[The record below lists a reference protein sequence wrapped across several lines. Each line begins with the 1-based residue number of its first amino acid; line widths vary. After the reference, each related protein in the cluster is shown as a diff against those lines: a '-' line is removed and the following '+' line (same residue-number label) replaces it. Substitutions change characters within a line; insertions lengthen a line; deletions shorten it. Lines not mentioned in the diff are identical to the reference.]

1 MNGRCID
8 ILDEHLKSVHDSYGG
23 TLDDKTLVKSQ
34 DCPEGLSL
42 QMLVLDKA
50 FQTLIEKYQRHL
62 TITGPALEKL
72 LAMNEKNHE
81 ASDLKELLAVK
92 ISLAQFERN
101 IQDVKTE
108 VNTFSKE
115 FCEDNYKDDLRM
127 IVEFFNH
134 NIQEVEFEMRTLTR
148 RVEDCEQFVS
158 IHLDTVRCSSCHLQ
172 DILENLG
179 TIHIILL
186 QESNYENRGVLRVC
200 CSDKWLRNARRGI
213 LRDEHD
219 IWTRRNTPC
228 LGSHRPAH
236 HSIHG
241 SHHGLLYEGIFFT
254 PLLTILP
261 VEIFWF
267 SLTTS

>member
-50 FQTLIEKYQRHL
+50 FQTLTEKYQRHL

-72 LAMNEKNHE
+72 LAMNEKSHE

-101 IQDVKTE
+101 MQDVKTE
-108 VNTFSKE
+108 INTFSRE
-115 FCEDNYKDDLRM
+115 FCQDNFKDDLRM

-134 NIQEVEFEMRTLTR
+134 NIQEVEFEMRTLSG

-158 IHLDTVRCSSCHLQ
+158 IHLDTVRSEDVRLHF
-172 DILENLG
+172 
-179 TIHIILL
+179 
-186 QESNYENRGVLRVC
+186 V
-200 CSDKWLRNARRGI
+200 
-213 LRDEHD
+213 
-219 IWTRRNTPC
+219 
-228 LGSHRPAH
+228 
-236 HSIHG
+236 
-241 SHHGLLYEGIFFT
+241 IF
-254 PLLTILP
+254 
-261 VEIFWF
+261 E
-267 SLTTS
+267 TSWRT